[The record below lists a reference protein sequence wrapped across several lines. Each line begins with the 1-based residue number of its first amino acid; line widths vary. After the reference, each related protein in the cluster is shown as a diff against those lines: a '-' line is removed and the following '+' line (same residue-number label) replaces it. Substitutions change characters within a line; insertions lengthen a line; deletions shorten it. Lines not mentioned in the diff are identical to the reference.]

1 MGQLVMNSNVL
12 TLGSQRMQRMHRRSR
27 NRGVSMIEVMI
38 ALAILGYGMLGVA
51 AAQVTALRSTDQSRD
66 RMFAHQLAQQQ
77 LEIFQ
82 EMSRTSL
89 EVIRADGGYPND
101 PLNPLDPDPN
111 DGMAMAFTRTWT
123 ITPDTPEPNVYTI
136 LVNVAWTNSTGGARN
151 LQLETFK
158 SEL

>member
-1 MGQLVMNSNVL
+1 MGQLM
-12 TLGSQRMQRMHRRSR
+12 TRRSAR

-38 ALAILGYGMLGVA
+38 ALAVLGFGMLGVA
-51 AAQVTALRSTDQSRD
+51 AVQVSAFRATDQSRE
-66 RMFAHQLAQQQ
+66 RTLAHGLAQQR

-89 EVIRADGGYPND
+89 ETIRTDAGYPND
-101 PLNPLDPDPN
+101 PLNPIDPDPN
-111 DGMAMAFTRTWT
+111 DAQPMSFTRTWA
-123 ITPDTPEPNVYTI
+123 ITPDTPEPDVYTI
-136 LVNVAWTNSTGGARN
+136 MVTVGWTNARGAQRT